1 MRCHITARNRACIY
15 DLSKCLCT
23 GKSAFFSRA
32 PTTLGATLNW
42 YFFAVANYFLYGE
55 TIIYYFKVR
64 QKLLLLVPCSTFLV
78 SMSSSRTLFSC
89 HLQRTTGSSALCS
102 TRLVCKLRLKLCFK
116 AHAFSGFMG
125 FVSSLKKNYLRRQF
139 SLFGWVH
146 MTLLVVIL
154 SSHFIVD
161 NILEVRAH
169 SVRSLFHFP
178 HF

>member
-1 MRCHITARNRACIY
+1 MI
-15 DLSKCLCT
+15 CLVLLIQT
-23 GKSAFFSRA
+23 LVYREISALFRSTND
-32 PTTLGATLNW
+32 PWSNTLNW

-64 QKLLLLVPCSTFLV
+64 RKLLLLVPCSTFLR

-89 HLQRTTGSSALCS
+89 HLQRITGSSALCS
-102 TRLVCKLRLKLCFK
+102 TRLVCKLMLRSSFG
-116 AHAFSGFMG
+116 AHIFSGFMG

-146 MTLLVVIL
+146 MTLLVIIL

-161 NILEVRAH
+161 NILEVR
-169 SVRSLFHFP
+169 VRCVSHLP

>member
-1 MRCHITARNRACIY
+1 MI
-15 DLSKCLCT
+15 CLVLLIQT
-23 GKSAFFSRA
+23 LVYREISALFRSTND
-32 PTTLGATLNW
+32 PWSNTLNW

-64 QKLLLLVPCSTFLV
+64 QKHLLLVPCSTFLH
-78 SMSSSRTLFSC
+78 SMSSSRTPLSC

-102 TRLVCKLRLKLCFK
+102 THLVCKLMLRSSFG
-116 AHAFSGFMG
+116 AHVFSGFMG

-146 MTLLVVIL
+146 MTLLVVIH

-161 NILEVRAH
+161 NVLEVRVH
-169 SVRSLFHFP
+169 SVHSHSHPP